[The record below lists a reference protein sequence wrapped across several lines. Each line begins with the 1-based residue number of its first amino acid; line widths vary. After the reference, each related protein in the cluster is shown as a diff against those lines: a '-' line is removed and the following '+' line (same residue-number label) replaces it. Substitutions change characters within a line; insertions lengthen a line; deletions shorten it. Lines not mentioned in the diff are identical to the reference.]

1 MGMEKEKAYIYIY
14 IYIYIYMVYEGGE
27 AGGKKRGHG
36 DP

>member
-1 MGMEKEKAYIYIY
+1 MGMEKEKAY

-27 AGGKKRGHG
+27 AGGKKREHG

>member
-1 MGMEKEKAYIYIY
+1 MRGWAWKKKKP

>member
-1 MGMEKEKAYIYIY
+1 MRGWAWKKKKPIY

>member
-1 MGMEKEKAYIYIY
+1 MGMEKEKEYIY

>member
-1 MGMEKEKAYIYIY
+1 MGMEKEKAY

>member
-1 MGMEKEKAYIYIY
+1 MRGWAWKKKKP
-14 IYIYIYMVYEGGE
+14 IYIYMVYEGGE